1 MIPIT
6 VLLADDHALLRRG
19 VRALLRS
26 EPDIEVVAE
35 AQNGWEAVELS
46 KLHHPAV
53 VVMDLQMPVMNGLE
67 ATRRVR
73 GLLPD
78 VQVLMLSSA
87 VEAASATAAA
97 RAGAA
102 AFVSKQAAPDTLP
115 DLIRQLVRGRRPAPG
130 DDAPAGPDH
139 RS

>member
-6 VLLADDHALLRRG
+6 VLLADDHALLRSG
-19 VRALLRS
+19 VRRLLRS

-35 AQNGWEAVELS
+35 ARNGWEAVELS
-46 KLHHPAV
+46 KIHHPAV

-78 VQVLMLSSA
+78 VKVLMFSSTA
-87 VEAASATAAA
+87 EATAATAAA

-102 AFVSKQAAPDTLP
+102 AFVSKQATPRALP
-115 DLIRQLVRGRRPAPG
+115 DLIRELVHGGSG
-130 DDAPAGPDH
+130 DGPAPAGPEH
-139 RS
+139 QS